1 MYVKKR
7 IIYNFENIFRHISS
21 FYINSYRL
29 TVQLT
34 CSTKCDFKY
43 FHFFL
48 IYLFIY
54 REQLLILYLQCSCGI
69 IYMAEDLC
77 ECEKIME
84 ISRNGHPQYSFRMR
98 YSNLA
103 IDSLLLMYDSKF
115 SRELKVKLYI
125 INE

>member
-1 MYVKKR
+1 M
-7 IIYNFENIFRHISS
+7 
-21 FYINSYRL
+21 
-29 TVQLT
+29 QM
-34 CSTKCDFKY
+34 
-43 FHFFL
+43 
-48 IYLFIY
+48 
-54 REQLLILYLQCSCGI
+54 GI